1 MNKTLKSRITGV
13 KPKCNDKNDEIV
25 DEMEREA
32 EYEEEQQPDENLGK
46 MGPMNIIKGLY
57 KKEKE
62 QIKNEENMGH
72 MVDNEKN

>member
-1 MNKTLKSRITGV
+1 
-13 KPKCNDKNDEIV
+13 
-25 DEMEREA
+25 MEREA

-62 QIKNEENMGH
+62 QIKNEENMGN
-72 MVDNEKN
+72 MGNNENN